1 MLAILGQWDISGCHT
16 DNMSSYCLLFLFK
29 LGLDLVVFFLCSPK
43 KYTYFLSICSLSIA
57 LGDLVITFLMT
68 TIWFLGT
75 ERSFVS
81 PCFILAKASVIYS
94 ALPLPMMCLGLLFYC
109 LENTRPSSSAAFL
122 KSFRNVCLTLL
133 VWSVAIVFSIIF
145 VNAEPREMEYETGR
159 RALVCQVEE
168 STLVASF
175 TSLLFIGTSFTLLP
189 FCSEIFHWMKEADQL
204 LEARQQTTTNK
215 QQRTNKSDLFST
227 SAGTQATDGRNNGEN
242 YQKETIWPRPPLWTS
257 LTLGFSTFW
266 MPYLVVSLICQLCG
280 FPVPAYISVNLLWL
294 ECTNSLM
301 TGVVFWVRS
310 KTTGPYDNLPEN
322 VCLWHIYWH
331 LSKGTQQVIM
341 PLPVFNPSKDK
352 EQTLFLV

>member
-1 MLAILGQWDISGCHT
+1 MLAILGQWDITGCHT
-16 DNMSSYCLLFLFK
+16 DNTSSYCLLFLFK

-43 KYTYFLSICSLSIA
+43 KYSYFLSICSLSIA
-57 LGDLVITFLMT
+57 LGDLVITCLMT

-81 PCFILAKASVIYS
+81 PCFLLAKASMIYS

-109 LENTRPSSSAAFL
+109 LENTRPSRSTAFL
-122 KSFRNVCLTLL
+122 KSFRNVCLTFL
-133 VWSVAIVFSIIF
+133 VWSVAIAFSIIF
-145 VNAEPREMEYETGR
+145 VNAEPREIEYETGR
-159 RALVCQVEE
+159 RALVCRVEE
-168 STLVASF
+168 STLVAIF
-175 TSLLFIGTSFTLLP
+175 TSLLFIGTSFTL
-189 FCSEIFHWMKEADQL
+189 
-204 LEARQQTTTNK
+204 
-215 QQRTNKSDLFST
+215 
-227 SAGTQATDGRNNGEN
+227 NNGEN

-331 LSKGTQQVIM
+331 LSKVYTKVMQFMPFQVCA
-341 PLPVFNPSKDK
+341 L
-352 EQTLFLV
+352 